1 MTVRIMFLVGVCTGV
16 MLMVAALRLN
26 DRAAE
31 AAVSGTA
38 IHEDRCAICH
48 ESSGEGI
55 PGTFPP
61 LARNPHVTAN
71 DASAAIVAVL
81 NGMLVDITVRGHR
94 YVGGMPGWRNWL
106 SDADVAAVVT
116 YIRTSWG
123 NHAPAVS
130 PAQVARIRGSS
141 STVTP

>member
-1 MTVRIMFLVGVCTGV
+1 MTVRIMFGVGVCIGV
-16 MLMVAALRLN
+16 MLMLATLRLT
-26 DRAAE
+26 DRAAA
-31 AAVSGTA
+31 AAVSGAA
-38 IHEDRCAICH
+38 IYADRCAICH
-48 ESSGEGI
+48 ESSGEGV

-61 LARNPHVTAN
+61 LARNPHVTAH

-106 SDADVAAVVT
+106 SDSDVAAVVT

-123 NHAPAVS
+123 NHASAVS
-130 PAQVARIRGSS
+130 PAQVARIRGST

>member
-1 MTVRIMFLVGVCTGV
+1 MKVRIMFLVGVCTGV

-26 DRAAE
+26 DRAAD
-31 AAVSGTA
+31 AAVSGAA
-38 IHEDRCAICH
+38 IYEDRCAICH

-55 PGTFPP
+55 AGTFPP
-61 LARNPHVTAN
+61 LTRNPHVTAN

-106 SDADVAAVVT
+106 SDANVAAVVT
-116 YIRTSWG
+116 YIRTS
-123 NHAPAVS
+123 
-130 PAQVARIRGSS
+130 
-141 STVTP
+141 

>member
-1 MTVRIMFLVGVCTGV
+1 MTIGRAFLSAVCIGIALTLAG
-16 MLMVAALRLN
+16 LRLS

-31 AAVSGTA
+31 AALSGAA
-38 IHEDRCAICH
+38 IYEDRCAICH
-48 ESSGEGI
+48 ESSGEGV

-71 DASAAIVAVL
+71 DASAAVAATL

-123 NHAPAVS
+123 NHASAVS

-141 STVTP
+141 SIVTP